1 MLSPTPLSGITPLP
15 SPHVQILLTEDTA
28 RLAVLAHL
36 NGAKDLLLEVDSA
49 TPQPASYV
57 VAPLSM
63 LESTGEMI
71 SVQVKLKHQ

>member
-1 MLSPTPLSGITPLP
+1 LS
-15 SPHVQILLTEDTA
+15 TEDTA

-36 NGAKDLLLEVDSA
+36 KGAKDLLLEVDSA
-49 TPQPASYV
+49 SPQPASYV
-57 VAPLSM
+57 IAPLSM